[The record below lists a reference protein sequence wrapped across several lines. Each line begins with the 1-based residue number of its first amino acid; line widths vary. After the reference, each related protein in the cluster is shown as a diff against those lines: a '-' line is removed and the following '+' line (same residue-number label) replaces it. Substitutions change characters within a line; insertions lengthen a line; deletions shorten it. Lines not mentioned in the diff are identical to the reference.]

1 MRWNAWQINASVNSL
16 VRLTIRHLWGY
27 ECIQLTNQPLSQV
40 VKKSS
45 RVITG
50 TSSIQYIRTCSPQL
64 YTNGSHWNIVLSFWH
79 DHVQQCRHQTE
90 VNPNTHVL
98 YCCSQVSMYTRMPKN
113 TYVCMT
119 LTWSGSGP
127 LLLHCSTLTANSELM
142 SNNTAV
148 DNVYSLAGHF
158 DPEVFV
164 NCLHD

>member
-1 MRWNAWQINASVNSL
+1 MRWNAWQINASMDSL

-40 VKKSS
+40 AKKSS
-45 RVITG
+45 CVTTG

-98 YCCSQVSMYTRMPKN
+98 YCCSQVPTHVCQKDLRTHDINMEWVGTTTTTLLYTHR
-113 TYVCMT
+113 
-119 LTWSGSGP
+119 
-127 LLLHCSTLTANSELM
+127 
-142 SNNTAV
+142 
-148 DNVYSLAGHF
+148 
-158 DPEVFV
+158 
-164 NCLHD
+164 